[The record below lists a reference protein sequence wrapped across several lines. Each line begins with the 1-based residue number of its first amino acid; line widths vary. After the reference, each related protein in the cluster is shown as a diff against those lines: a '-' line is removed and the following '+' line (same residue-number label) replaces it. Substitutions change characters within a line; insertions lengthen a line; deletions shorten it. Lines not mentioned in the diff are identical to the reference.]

1 MRFTPGSL
9 RKKVALGYLIGFL
22 LMVVVAGINWRNLM
36 YVEKMVLAGERVSDL
51 FDATLE
57 VRRFEKNFFLYGKD
71 EDFKELLFYIDK
83 VESILSGNSHEIGL
97 FATKGQIDE
106 IKGNIAAYKNSLKAI
121 RRLEGWESSN
131 IWEERIRQKGKAI
144 VTGAEAMSLAERRI
158 IQDTLRSA
166 GRTLLY
172 SIVMLMTAGLIGGI
186 FFYKMFHGPLSF
198 LETHMKKIAQG
209 DFHLVPIKYKDR
221 ELVSLGSAFNRM
233 LVELEARQRH
243 LMHSEKLASLG
254 TLLFGVAH
262 ELNNPLSNISTS
274 CQILKEEIQEA
285 DIEYK
290 KELLSQIESE
300 TDRAREI
307 VRSLLDFSKGGKK
320 EKISVLKTIEES
332 LRFIKV
338 EIPPRIVVRIDV
350 PTDMFIFADRQKLQQ
365 AFLNLIKNSIE
376 AMQDVG
382 QIDISAQ
389 KTPKHIEITF
399 KDNGMGIEQDL
410 ISRIFDPFFTTKEGR
425 SGHGLGLFIVHNII
439 KEHGGEISVE
449 SEPQRGTEFHIKL
462 PIGEEIDEQF

>member
-22 LMVVVAGINWRNLM
+22 LMVVVAGLSWRDLM
-36 YVEKMVLAGERVSDL
+36 HVEKMVLAGEKVSDL

-57 VRRFEKNFFLYGKD
+57 VRRFEKSFFLYGKD

-83 VESILSGNSHEIGL
+83 VESILSENSYEIGL
-97 FATKGQIDE
+97 FATKGQVDE
-106 IKGNIAAYKNSLKAI
+106 IKKNISAYKNFLSAI
-121 RRLEGWESSN
+121 KMFDGWESSN
-131 IWEERIRQKGKAI
+131 IWEEKIRQRGKAI

-158 IQDTLRSA
+158 IQETLRSA

-172 SIVMLMTAGLIGGI
+172 SIVVLMGAGLIGGI
-186 FFYKMFHGPLSF
+186 FFLKMFHGPLKF
-198 LETHMKKIAQG
+198 LETHMRKIAQG
-209 DFHLVPIKYKDR
+209 DFHLVPMKYKDR
-221 ELVSLGSAFNRM
+221 ELVSLGRAFNRM
-233 LVELEARQRH
+233 LVELDARQRH

-290 KELLSQIESE
+290 KELLLQIESE

-307 VRSLLDFSKGGKK
+307 VRSLLDFSKSGKK
-320 EKISVLKTIEES
+320 EKISMLKTIEES

-338 EIPPRIVVRIDV
+338 EIPPRILVRIDI
-350 PTDMFIFADRQKLQQ
+350 PSDIFIFADRQKLQQ

-376 AMQDVG
+376 AMPDEG
-382 QIDISAQ
+382 EINISAQ
-389 KTPKHIEITF
+389 RTSKYIEITF
-399 KDNGMGIEQDL
+399 RDNGMGIEQDL
-410 ISRIFDPFFTTKEGR
+410 VSRIFDPFFTTKEGR

-439 KEHGGEISVE
+439 KEHDGEISVE
-449 SEPQRGTEFHIKL
+449 SEPQKGTAFNIKL
-462 PIGEEIDEQF
+462 PIGEGLDEQS